1 MNEKNIIVVD
11 NNGEAKVG
19 FIKRGVKFLGDHKI
33 AAGTI
38 CAALIGGG
46 LYWFLMSNNGE
57 EAADKVAES
66 IEKTVESVTDA
77 ISE

>member
-1 MNEKNIIVVD
+1 MNEQNIIVVD

-19 FIKRGVKFLGDHKI
+19 FIKRGVKFLGRHKI
-33 AAGTI
+33 AAGT
-38 CAALIGGG
+38 AFAVLVGGG
-46 LYWFLMSNNGE
+46 LYLFLTSDKGE
-57 EAADKVAES
+57 DTVDKVAES